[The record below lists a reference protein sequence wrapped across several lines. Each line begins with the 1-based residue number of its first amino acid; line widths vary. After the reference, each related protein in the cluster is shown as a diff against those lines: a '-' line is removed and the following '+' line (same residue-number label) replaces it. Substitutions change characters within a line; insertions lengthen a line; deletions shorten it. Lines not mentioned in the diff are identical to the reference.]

1 MKASASSLLF
11 LLCTGTTAVYAQD
24 ANATLNEK
32 EQLGRQ
38 LMAQSCGICH
48 LSPSMGA
55 KTYGPPLNKA
65 AAAGND
71 EVMRAFILNGS
82 DRMPAFKYYLKP
94 PEIDA
99 IIAYVRTVPVA
110 PPAPARATNNPN
122 PQKGDML

>member
-48 LSPSMGA
+48 LSPSMGTGFS
-55 KTYGPPLNKA
+55 KNRLNKK
-65 AAAGND
+65 N
-71 EVMRAFILNGS
+71 S
-82 DRMPAFKYYLKP
+82 
-94 PEIDA
+94 
-99 IIAYVRTVPVA
+99 VPLMHI
-110 PPAPARATNNPN
+110 RN
-122 PQKGDML
+122 